1 MMMNRPVIRSVTSD
15 CAPKP
20 MARPMTPAP
29 ASSGVTFMPMLA
41 SATMMAITAMV
52 AMMVLRISGSMVS
65 ARTLARF
72 LPPVPR
78 ACCKAVSVR
87 IQISQ
92 ATSMVPTKL
101 AARGPMRTAALHQA
115 GQRHAQ
121 HAQADFHEQ
130 QQVGDVEQGVAEIP
144 ELPR

>member
-101 AARGPMRTAALHQA
+101 AARGPNCEPPPSIRPASDMPSTRRPISTNSSRLAM
-115 GQRHAQ
+115 
-121 HAQADFHEQ
+121 
-130 QQVGDVEQGVAEIP
+130 
-144 ELPR
+144 